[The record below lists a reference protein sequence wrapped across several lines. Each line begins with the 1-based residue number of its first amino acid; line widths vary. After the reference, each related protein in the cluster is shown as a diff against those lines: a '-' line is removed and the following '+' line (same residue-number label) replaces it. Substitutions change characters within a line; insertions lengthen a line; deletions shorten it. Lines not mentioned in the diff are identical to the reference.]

1 MSGNNIKVSCLNG
14 DHDAVMPLTQHL
26 FRLYAGKLI
35 PCFSNRKTS
44 GD

>member
-1 MSGNNIKVSCLNG
+1 
-14 DHDAVMPLTQHL
+14 MPLTQHL